1 MTELPSYLPITLS
14 SVKEAHNAM
23 FAKWVKQLKIDYL
36 NVELGKVTAE
46 YTVNEQEKFI
56 LGGVC
61 GQVLMA
67 VMDTV
72 FTVAV
77 CTTDIPNKG
86 TISQNNSFL
95 RPAIGEKFIVKAKVK
110 KFGKSI
116 TIGETELI
124 NPDNEKIIC
133 HSISTFSMKS

>member
-1 MTELPSYLPITLS
+1 MTELTNFLPITKD
-14 SVKEAHNAM
+14 SVNEAHNAM
-23 FAKWVKQLKIDYL
+23 FAEWVRQLNIKYL
-36 NVELGKVTAE
+36 DVKLGEVIAE
-46 YTVNEQEKFI
+46 YTVAAQEKFI

-67 VMDTV
+67 LMDTV

-77 CTTDIPNKG
+77 CTTDIPNNG
-86 TISQNNSFL
+86 TVSQNNSFL
-95 RPAIGEKFIVKAKVK
+95 RPAIGDKFIVKAKVK

-116 TIGETELI
+116 TIGETEII
-124 NPDNEKIIC
+124 NPDNEKVVC

>member
-1 MTELPSYLPITLS
+1 MSELPKFLPITLEN
-14 SVKEAHNAM
+14 VNEAHNAM
-23 FAKWVKQLKIDYL
+23 FANWVKQLNIQY
-36 NVELGKVTAE
+36 NEISLGLAVAE
-46 YTVNEQEKFI
+46 YTASDQEKFI

-67 VMDTV
+67 LMDTV

-77 CTTDIPNKG
+77 CTSKIPNNG

-95 RPAIGEKFIVKAKVK
+95 RPAIGKSFMISANVK

-116 TIGETELI
+116 TVGETEI
-124 NPDNEKIIC
+124 TDTDSKKVIC
-133 HSISTFSMKS
+133 HSISTFSMKF

>member
-1 MTELPSYLPITLS
+1 MTDLSNFLPITMET
-14 SVKEAHNAM
+14 VKGAHNAM
-23 FAKWVKQLKIDYL
+23 FAEWVKQLNIEYVDIK
-36 NVELGKVTAE
+36 LGMVVAE
-46 YTVNEQEKFI
+46 YKTAKKEKFI

-67 VMDTV
+67 LMDTV

-95 RPAIGEKFIVKAKVK
+95 RPAIGEKFMVKAQVK

-116 TIGETELI
+116 SSCSNGF
-124 NPDNEKIIC
+124 NIC
-133 HSISTFSMKS
+133 KSTGS

>member
-1 MTELPSYLPITLS
+1 MRQLNIKYL
-14 SVKEAHNAM
+14 E
-23 FAKWVKQLKIDYL
+23 
-36 NVELGKVTAE
+36 VTRGTVVAN
-46 YTVNEQEKFI
+46 YTVADQEKFI

-67 VMDTV
+67 LMDTV

-77 CTTDIPNKG
+77 CTTDTPNKG

-95 RPAIGEKFIVKAKVK
+95 RPAIGEEFIVKAQVK

-116 TIGETELI
+116 TIGETEII
-124 NPDNEKIIC
+124 NPNSDKVIC
-133 HSISTFSMKS
+133 HSVSTFSMQP